1 MSLWR
6 EKRKTKPARA
16 VADIL
21 RERNERR
28 TSAVIA
34 CITEISG
41 TGGPESV
48 THSLVAE
55 RVGLPLQWVEW
66 QYPSRENLLAVG
78 EVATAHHG
86 CRSGP
91 GRIRPTS
98 IPTNELEVRG

>member
-6 EKRKTKPARA
+6 EKRKTKPART

-28 TSAVIA
+28 TAALIA

-41 TGGPESV
+41 AGGPETV

-55 RVGLPLQWVEW
+55 RAGLPLQWVEW
-66 QYPSRENLLAVG
+66 QYPSQEKLLAV
-78 EVATAHHG
+78 A
-86 CRSGP
+86 
-91 GRIRPTS
+91 GR
-98 IPTNELEVRG
+98 